1 MHNAPPVDWNSMP
14 WESVREG
21 VDRKLCNGAQ
31 ATMAMHR
38 VSRTAVTVAHAHP
51 EEQFVYV
58 LDGQLDYAVE
68 STTYAL
74 GPGDVL
80 RIPPNVVH
88 RSQTVSEQPAITLDV
103 FVPRREY

>member
-1 MHNAPPVDWNSMP
+1 
-14 WESVREG
+14 
-21 VDRKLCNGAQ
+21 
-31 ATMAMHR
+31 
-38 VSRTAVTVAHAHP
+38 
-51 EEQFVYV
+51 
-58 LDGQLDYAVE
+58 VE